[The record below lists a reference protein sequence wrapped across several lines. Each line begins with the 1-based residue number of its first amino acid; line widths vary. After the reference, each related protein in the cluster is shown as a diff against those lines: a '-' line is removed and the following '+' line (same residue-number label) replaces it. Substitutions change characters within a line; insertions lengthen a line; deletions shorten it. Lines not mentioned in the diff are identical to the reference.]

1 MKELHYPSC
10 VVNIFFHINSERQ
23 TVYQLIAPHSKTP
36 SRQGINLG
44 VNHLTVHIFP
54 IITTALFPGT
64 FQNSY
69 ISMSLQE
76 IMFHSVTFRGGV
88 KTTLCHTLL
97 KSATQTI
104 YQGVSLKHNAH
115 YKIPGCKAFCSITLI
130 THIVTTASHLT
141 HEAQEN
147 LSDEPKEAEQETLK
161 KTSETNCRQFLFHS
175 RKSKL
180 YKDINQY
187 KRSIY
192 KV

>member
-76 IMFHSVTFRGGV
+76 IMFYSVTFRGGV
-88 KTTLCHTLL
+88 KMTLV

-104 YQGVSLKHNAH
+104 YLSVSLKHNTH
-115 YKIPGCKAFCSITLI
+115 YKISRCKAFCSITLI

-161 KTSETNCRQFLFHS
+161 KTSETNCRQFLSHS

-187 KRSIY
+187 KRSVY